1 MAKYTNVN
9 FELTSLKTH
18 HTKHFMKDQTFLHAR
33 EQHEEKLV
41 QNVIPSSRKIMP
53 CGSFMPYP
61 TQNLLCIAMFTA
73 ISCTCCRTLQ

>member
-1 MAKYTNVN
+1 MTKYKNVN

-41 QNVIPSSRKIMP
+41 QNVIPSSGKIMP

-61 TQNLLCIAMFTA
+61 HTKSLVHCNVHCNFMHVL
-73 ISCTCCRTLQ
+73 